1 MRKHKDIRRNCHWY
15 INLDERFFDDVI
27 SSVKLT
33 TLKHMTYFMEVS
45 VIARWARIFFNPFWF
60 VGVFFMPV
68 AALLI
73 IEQPYIAKV
82 VGCLVVVL
90 MYITNKDLKPIR
102 FCARNQMVYIMHK
115 NKLYVI
121 PFRKLKYQ
129 VIGQS
134 DKLIDNGKDLT
145 YDVCIFIS
153 EGIKLRK
160 YIAYMCFYESIHG
173 FLNYFKLYMRT
184 GKEPNANEH
193 MHEDDFVKKYF
204 KKGDNP
210 GYSVCFDFLFK
221 PAVKYNKYL
230 SIRREQWHPQM
241 KIIEE
246 QLERG
251 EIPTPYK
258 EMKVFEPGEIE
269 R

>member
-1 MRKHKDIRRNCHWY
+1 MRRYKDIRWSYYKYND
-15 INLDERFFDDVI
+15 LDESFFDVVVDRI
-27 SSVKLT
+27 KLL
-33 TLKHMTYFMEVS
+33 TLSHDKNFMEVG
-45 VIARWARIFFNPFWF
+45 ILAWWARRFFHPFLF
-60 VGVFFMPV
+60 VGFFCMPAV
-68 AALLI
+68 LLCISKQYAFAA
-73 IEQPYIAKV
+73 
-82 VGCLVVVL
+82 VVVVLTIIL
-90 MYITNKDLKPIR
+90 MYITNKDFKPIR
-102 FCARNQMVYIMHK
+102 FCGRNQMVYIMHK